1 MKKEEDM
8 KVELVSRCYKL
19 IVICFIAILIV
30 IVDKTFIHANDVPG
44 VTDSTIKLGLIL
56 DQTGPA
62 ANVAVPITQGIRS
75 YFSYINEQG
84 GINGRKLNLLVEDDR
99 YAIPMAISAFKKL
112 VFKDSVFVLMG
123 PSSTGAVTVLSGSA
137 QKEKVPLIS
146 PVMPEI
152 TVKPFKRYVF
162 IIADIYPNQMKMLI
176 DYLLKDL
183 NPRDPRIGLVYPDN
197 ETGKVDSAAA
207 LKVLKS
213 YNIVPVSKEVLNP
226 GSFDASSQIM
236 NLKGLGQA
244 T

>member
-1 MKKEEDM
+1 
-8 KVELVSRCYKL
+8 
-19 IVICFIAILIV
+19 
-30 IVDKTFIHANDVPG
+30 
-44 VTDSTIKLGLIL
+44 
-56 DQTGPA
+56 
-62 ANVAVPITQGIRS
+62 
-75 YFSYINEQG
+75 
-84 GINGRKLNLLVEDDR
+84 
-99 YAIPMAISAFKKL
+99 
-112 VFKDSVFVLMG
+112 
-123 PSSTGAVTVLSGSA
+123 
-137 QKEKVPLIS
+137 
-146 PVMPEI
+146 MPEI